1 MQVWLRK
8 PSMTTIECLAVV
20 NAEAEAETWMTPI
33 IQYLEH
39 DTCKSDEEK
48 AMKQQCSRY
57 TILN

>member
-1 MQVWLRK
+1 
-8 PSMTTIECLAVV
+8 MTTIECLAVV